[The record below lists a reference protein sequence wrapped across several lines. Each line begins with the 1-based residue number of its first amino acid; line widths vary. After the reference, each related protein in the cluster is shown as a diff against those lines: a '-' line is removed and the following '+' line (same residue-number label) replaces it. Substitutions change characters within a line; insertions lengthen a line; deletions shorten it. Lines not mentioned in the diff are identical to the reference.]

1 MVDIIDLF
9 GYNWY
14 SRRRFLKSM
23 VEIPWETVTEE
34 CGASFESIRN
44 IYVHSLQVE
53 HVFIRSLRGKS
64 TEGIYGSPFDDFTSV
79 NEIKE
84 YTDTVE
90 KETNQ
95 YLATLTKE
103 TLDNVFEFKGGD
115 GQINQYRIED
125 VLMLLVEEEIHHRG
139 ELLCIYW
146 QHEIQPPYTNYLVYK
161 DQI

>member
-1 MVDIIDLF
+1 MA
-9 GYNWY
+9 
-14 SRRRFLKSM
+14 
-23 VEIPWETVTEE
+23 EIPWETVTEE

-79 NEIKE
+79 NAIKE
-84 YTDTVE
+84 YADTVE

-95 YLATLTKE
+95 YLATLTQEK
-103 TLDNVFEFKGGD
+103 LDNVFEFKGGD

-125 VLMLLVEEEIHHRG
+125 VLILLVEEEIHHRG